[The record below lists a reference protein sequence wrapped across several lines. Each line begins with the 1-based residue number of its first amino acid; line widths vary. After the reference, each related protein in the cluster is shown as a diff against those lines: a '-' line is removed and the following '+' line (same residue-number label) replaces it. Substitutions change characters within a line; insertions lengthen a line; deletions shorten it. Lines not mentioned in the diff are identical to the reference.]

1 MGDKHGWNFTWKM
14 ILSFIWMFPKRPFN
28 TGENHLIDV
37 KVTLIV
43 IKGWKICDLGKWL
56 LNTGWSCNAV
66 SLDTGL
72 TVFTHFSGKI
82 QQSNNVHK
90 QFSFTYWMPTHFISW
105 EKREDKIEFLLVLY
119 NTIIITVDHFSYAL
133 TTIHDSKPDFH
144 GQKYHHFQSC
154 GQRRDRMSSVPVIR

>member
-1 MGDKHGWNFTWKM
+1 MGDKHRWNFTWKM
-14 ILSFIWMFPKRPFN
+14 ILSFIWMFPKWPFN

-43 IKGWKICDLGKWL
+43 IKGWKIWDLGKWL

-82 QQSNNVHK
+82 QQSNNVRK

-133 TTIHDSKPDFH
+133 TTNHDSKPDFH

>member
-1 MGDKHGWNFTWKM
+1 M
-14 ILSFIWMFPKRPFN
+14 
-28 TGENHLIDV
+28 

-90 QFSFTYWMPTHFISW
+90 
-105 EKREDKIEFLLVLY
+105 
-119 NTIIITVDHFSYAL
+119 
-133 TTIHDSKPDFH
+133 
-144 GQKYHHFQSC
+144 
-154 GQRRDRMSSVPVIR
+154 